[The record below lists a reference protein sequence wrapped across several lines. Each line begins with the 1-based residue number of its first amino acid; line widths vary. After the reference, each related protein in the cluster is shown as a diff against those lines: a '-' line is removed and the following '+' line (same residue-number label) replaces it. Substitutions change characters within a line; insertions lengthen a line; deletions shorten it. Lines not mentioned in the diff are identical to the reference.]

1 MKKLLL
7 TSAGFENPKI
17 GEKFLEL
24 FSKPASEIKV
34 LFIPTASRTEEELFY
49 VEKSKQELLNLGI
62 LKNNIINFNL
72 DKELS
77 EEELNIFDSIYICG
91 GNTFYL
97 LHKLRESK
105 FDEVI
110 KKLVNNGIVYVG
122 ASAGSM
128 VLGPDIGLTAL
139 PDTNDVN
146 LKNTKGLNLV
156 NVAISP
162 HYCKEEEKMVR
173 KWQKKIDSEISSLA
187 YKILPLTDKQALL
200 IIGNQETIIE

>member
-1 MKKLLL
+1 
-7 TSAGFENPKI
+7 
-17 GEKFLEL
+17 
-24 FSKPASEIKV
+24 

-110 KKLVNNGIVYVG
+110 KKL
-122 ASAGSM
+122 
-128 VLGPDIGLTAL
+128 
-139 PDTNDVN
+139 
-146 LKNTKGLNLV
+146 
-156 NVAISP
+156 
-162 HYCKEEEKMVR
+162 EK
-173 KWQKKIDSEISSLA
+173 
-187 YKILPLTDKQALL
+187 
-200 IIGNQETIIE
+200 